1 MKKIILSVV
10 CLLVVGA
17 LTFNYVTADEKTGLS
32 GYKVGDAVTDFTINN
47 TDGVTYEL
55 SKNGGKATVIMFWST
70 QCPFVQPYTE
80 RINDL
85 AKTYSE
91 QGIVFWGINSNKT
104 EDAGSVAS
112 HKEEKGYPF
121 AMLKDM
127 NNVVADQFGAERTP
141 EVFVID
147 NASMK
152 IVYHGSIDDNK
163 DASAVTATYLKNALD
178 EFLAGKTIT
187 KSETKSFGCT
197 IKR

>member
-17 LTFNYVTADEKTGLS
+17 LTFNFVTADEKTSVG
-32 GYKVGDAVTDFTINN
+32 GYKVGDAVKDFTIVN
-47 TDGVTYEL
+47 TDGVTYDL
-55 SKNGGKATVIMFWST
+55 SKNGGKATVVMFWST

-80 RINDL
+80 RINEL
-85 AKTYSE
+85 AKNYTD

-121 AMLKDM
+121 PMLKDL

-141 EVFVID
+141 EVYVID
-147 NASMK
+147 NASMQV
-152 IVYHGSIDDNK
+152 IYHGSIDDNK
-163 DASAVTATYLKNALD
+163 DASSVTATYLKNALD
-178 EFLAGKTIT
+178 QFLAGNAIT
-187 KSETKSFGCT
+187 TAETKSFGCT